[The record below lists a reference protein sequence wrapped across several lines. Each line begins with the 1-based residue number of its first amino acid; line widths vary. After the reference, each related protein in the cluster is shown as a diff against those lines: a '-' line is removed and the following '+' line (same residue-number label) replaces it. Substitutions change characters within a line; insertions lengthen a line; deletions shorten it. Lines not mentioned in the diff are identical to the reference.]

1 MVTYRAFDEI
11 IDFIASGPSPEQ
23 ILALKPST
31 SMQNRVD
38 ELLEK
43 KREAGFSESETREVK
58 QLLMVEHIMR
68 LARARARVNVVEN
81 LRRNHTFEKN

>member
-11 IDFIASGPSPEQ
+11 IDFIASGPSPQE
-23 ILALKPST
+23 ILAFKPSA

-43 KREAGFSESETREVK
+43 KRESGLSESEAREVE
-58 QLLMVEHIMR
+58 QFLMVEHIMR
-68 LARARARVNVVEN
+68 LAKARARQR
-81 LRRNHTFEKN
+81 LAA